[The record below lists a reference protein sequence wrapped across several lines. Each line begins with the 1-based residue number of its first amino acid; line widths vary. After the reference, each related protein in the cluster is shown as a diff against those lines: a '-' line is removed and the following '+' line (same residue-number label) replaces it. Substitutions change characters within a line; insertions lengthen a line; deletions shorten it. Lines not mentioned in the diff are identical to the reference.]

1 MVEHMK
7 SLIKYGI
14 VLAALIGVGVVFTNT
29 LQQKSGRGLTLPAI
43 QLPSIPLPFGST
55 VSLSGQI
62 VEESRPITA
71 FTTLKIP
78 GTGKV
83 TIRLGATPS
92 LLIRADKSL
101 LDKLTTEQQ
110 GSTLTLSQKSG
121 IGFTI
126 NSPIEYEITTP
137 SLQDISI
144 AGSATV
150 NVLDTLTGPVFT
162 IEIAGSGDIRAALDV
177 DTATISI
184 MGAGKI
190 ELSGRTKKLSH
201 TVLGSGDLKGEKL
214 DGTEAKITILGS
226 GNTSIGTFDSLDV
239 TIAGSGDV
247 IYSGNPRIQSKTP
260 GSGKIRSR

>member
-1 MVEHMK
+1 MK

-14 VLAALIGVGVVFTNT
+14 AMATFIGVGVLFTNT
-29 LQQKSGRGLTLPAI
+29 LQKQNGAWPGVPSL

-62 VEESRPITA
+62 AEESRPISS
-71 FTTLKIP
+71 FDTLKIP

-83 TIRLGATPS
+83 TIRLGANPS
-92 LLIRADKSL
+92 LKVRADKAL
-101 LDKLTTEQQ
+101 LDKLTTEQD
-110 GSTLTLSQKSG
+110 GNTLTLSQKNG

-126 NSPIEYEITTP
+126 NSPIEYEITTN
-137 SLQDISI
+137 SLRSISI

-150 NVLDTLTGPVFT
+150 IVLDTLTGPAFS
-162 IEIAGSGDIRAALDV
+162 IEIAGSGDIRAPINV
-177 DTATISI
+177 DRATISI
-184 MGAGKI
+184 MGAGKV
-190 ELSGRTKKLSH
+190 ELSGRAATLSH
-201 TVLGSGDLKGEKL
+201 KVLGSGDLKGEKL
-214 DGTEAKITILGS
+214 DGTEANITILGS
-226 GNTSIGTFDSLDV
+226 GNTEIGTFTSLDV